1 MIIKKV
7 EVFIILNDEILRF
20 DDDDDDNR
28 LFFDSF

>member
-20 DDDDDDNR
+20 DDDDDNR
-28 LFFDSF
+28 FILDSF

>member
-20 DDDDDDNR
+20 DDDDDKR
-28 LFFDSF
+28 LFLDSF

>member
-20 DDDDDDNR
+20 DDDDKR
-28 LFFDSF
+28 LFLDSF

>member
-20 DDDDDDNR
+20 DDDDDNR
-28 LFFDSF
+28 LILDSF

>member
-20 DDDDDDNR
+20 DDDDDYR
-28 LFFDSF
+28 LFLDSF

>member
-20 DDDDDDNR
+20 DDDDDNR
-28 LFFDSF
+28 LFLDSF